1 MEISSNFSKVFAG
14 FEFLLALGNLFNSE
28 VPFFLKKIPFNAKKL
43 ILYLSDQNEAQLT
56 RVATRKGFFQR

>member
-1 MEISSNFSKVFAG
+1 MEISSNFSKMFAG

-43 ILYLSDQNEAQLT
+43 ILYLSD
-56 RVATRKGFFQR
+56 